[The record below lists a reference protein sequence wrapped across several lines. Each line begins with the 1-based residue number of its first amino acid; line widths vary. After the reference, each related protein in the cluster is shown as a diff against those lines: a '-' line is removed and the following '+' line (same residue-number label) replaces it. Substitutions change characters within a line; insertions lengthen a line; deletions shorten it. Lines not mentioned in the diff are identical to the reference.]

1 MESLFLI
8 FFISSQNV
16 GLEFSDMHSLFLYP
30 FPSLQWTGNSLRF
43 CNNRCGSN
51 SSRTQRINQ
60 GIQITVSLVKR
71 LNLFSPTWLEVSLLL
86 LKIVQVWWILYS
98 SSSTVFFFLIIS
110 SLITFAKTLVCTWHC
125 VLSAKCFPTTHT
137 AHQGWALGRVPWGTP
152 LKSGGVSIYTQDFG
166 TSKPLLHHPH
176 AAIKIWM
183 STCSQDAQAGN
194 RKITSRK
201 QVLSTLLACV
211 AIQVGLCVG
220 SGFWEEISICIQY
233 CRKNK
238 ILLSELSFLQHVSPL
253 IGRFVPFAA
262 VAAANCINIPL
273 MRQR

>member
-1 MESLFLI
+1 MLPALFRPGSHAPCPLPARQPWGSSPERVPGSSMSSFVSYFMESLFLI

-98 SSSTVFFFLIIS
+98 SSSTVFFFFNYIVTNNI
-110 SLITFAKTLVCTWHC
+110 C
-125 VLSAKCFPTTHT
+125 
-137 AHQGWALGRVPWGTP
+137 
-152 LKSGGVSIYTQDFG
+152 
-166 TSKPLLHHPH
+166 
-176 AAIKIWM
+176 
-183 STCSQDAQAGN
+183 QDAC
-194 RKITSRK
+194 
-201 QVLSTLLACV
+201 LYLTL
-211 AIQVGLCVG
+211 
-220 SGFWEEISICIQY
+220 CIK
-233 CRKNK
+233 C
-238 ILLSELSFLQHVSPL
+238 
-253 IGRFVPFAA
+253 
-262 VAAANCINIPL
+262 
-273 MRQR
+273 